1 MQSLRNLN
9 GKEIIMDA
17 NTAMT
22 LSNVTIDDKIL
33 NGRRK
38 SEFDFVVEKPLNE
51 IMWKVITEN
60 PSWEFRVQQY
70 YGQVKSETM
79 DERPRITISKFKV
92 FKDGEEVGVI
102 DRDYRY
108 DAGGYIFSIT
118 SNTIR
123 NERERVGAYRTK
135 DAKKALAA
143 IKKTFNPKGVTERV
157 NDAFAEATRAI
168 SRQSSRKRGDYQSAF
183 SDLAPLMKA
192 FVFKDMWD
200 LFQKY
205 ATTNGQGHRLGKL
218 RDTEAEMLTVSDI
231 EAKFKSGKDTS
242 LVLLSN
248 GKYLVKTGDDIQ
260 LYDDNSL
267 PVDMRGKLGMLKLVE
282 PEQMIEGVGCRATTE
297 VFVVLTAQRELA

>member
-1 MQSLRNLN
+1 
-9 GKEIIMDA
+9 MDA

-22 LSNVTIDDKIL
+22 LSNVTISDKLL

-38 SEFDFVVEKPLNE
+38 SDFEFNVEKPLNE

-60 PSWEFRVQQY
+60 PTWEFRVEQY
-70 YGQVKSETM
+70 YGQIKSG
-79 DERPRITISKFKV
+79 DNDDRPRLTVSKFKV

-108 DAGGYIFSIT
+108 DAGGYIFSIA

-143 IKKTFNPKGVTERV
+143 IKKTFNPKSVTERM

-168 SRQSSRKRGDYQSAF
+168 GRQSSRKRGDYQSAF

-205 ATTNGQGHRLGKL
+205 AITNGQGHRLSKL
-218 RDTEAEMLTVSDI
+218 RETEAEMLTVTDI
-231 EAKFKSGKDTS
+231 EGKFRGAGTS
-242 LVLLSN
+242 LILVAN

-260 LYDDNSL
+260 IYDDNTL
-267 PVDMRGKLGMLKLVE
+267 PVEFRGKLGMLKLVE

-297 VFVVLTAQRELA
+297 VFVVLTAERELT

>member
-1 MQSLRNLN
+1 
-9 GKEIIMDA
+9 MDA

-22 LSNVTIDDKIL
+22 LSNVTISDKLL

-38 SEFDFVVEKPLNE
+38 SDFEFNVEKPLNE

-60 PSWEFRVQQY
+60 PSWEFRVEQY
-70 YGQVKSETM
+70 YGQIKSG
-79 DERPRITISKFKV
+79 DSDARPRLTVSKFKV

-108 DAGGYIFSIT
+108 DAGGYIFSIA

-143 IKKTFNPKGVTERV
+143 IKKTFNPKSVAERM
-157 NDAFAEATRAI
+157 NDAFAEASRSI
-168 SRQSSRKRGDYQSAF
+168 NRQSSRKRGEHHSAM
-183 SDLAPLMKA
+183 SRVAPLMKSFA
-192 FVFKDMWD
+192 FEVMHKEFINHAIRNGATQQLAD
-200 LFQKY
+200 LRT
-205 ATTNGQGHRLGKL
+205 A
-218 RDTEAEMLTVSDI
+218 EAEMLTVTDI
-231 EAKFKSGKDTS
+231 ESKFQGSGTS
-242 LVLLSN
+242 LVLVSN

-260 LYDDNSL
+260 IYDDNTL
-267 PVDMRGKLGMLKLVE
+267 PVEFRGKLGMLKLVE

-297 VFVVLTAQRELA
+297 VFVLLTAERELA

>member
-1 MQSLRNLN
+1 
-9 GKEIIMDA
+9 MDA
-17 NTAMT
+17 STAMT
-22 LSNVTIDDKIL
+22 LSNVTISDKIL

-38 SEFDFVVEKPLNE
+38 SDFEIMVEKPLNE
-51 IMWKVITEN
+51 IMWKVVTEN
-60 PSWEFRVQQY
+60 PTWEFRVEQY
-70 YGQVKSETM
+70 YGSIKSATM
-79 DERPRITISKFKV
+79 DERPRISINKFKV

-118 SNTIR
+118 SNTIK

-143 IKKTFNPKGVTERV
+143 IKKTFNPKSVAERM
-157 NDAFAEATRAI
+157 NDALGEANRAI
-168 SRQSSRKRGDYQSAF
+168 GRQSSRKRGDYQSAF
-183 SDLAPLMKA
+183 SELAPLMKA

-205 ATTNGQGHRLGKL
+205 AITNGQGHRLGKL
-218 RDTEAEMLTVSDI
+218 REAEAEMLTVTDI
-231 EAKFKSGKDTS
+231 ESKFRGAGTS
-242 LVLLSN
+242 LVLVAN

-260 LYDDNSL
+260 VYDDNTL
-267 PVDMRGKLGMLKLVE
+267 PVEFRGKLGMLKLVE

-297 VFVVLTAQRELA
+297 VFVVLTAERELA

>member
-1 MQSLRNLN
+1 
-9 GKEIIMDA
+9 MDA
-17 NTAMT
+17 ITAMT
-22 LSNVTIDDKIL
+22 LSNVVISDKLL

-38 SEFDFVVEKPLNE
+38 SEFEFAVEKPLNE

-60 PSWEFRVQQY
+60 PTWEFRVEQY
-70 YGQVKSETM
+70 YGQIKSETM
-79 DERPRITISKFKV
+79 DTRPRITVSKFKV

-143 IKKTFNPKGVTERV
+143 IKKTFNPKSLDERM
-157 NDAFAEATRAI
+157 NDAYAEATRAI
-168 SRQSSRKRGDYQSAF
+168 SRQSSRKRGDYQSTL
-183 SDLAPLMKA
+183 SNLAPLMKA
-192 FVFKDMWD
+192 FAFEVMANEFK
-200 LFQKY
+200 QY
-205 ATTNGQGHRLGKL
+205 AVRNNQAHQLAKL
-218 RDTEAEMLTVSDI
+218 RETENEMLTVTDI
-231 EAKFKSGKDTS
+231 ESKFKGAGSS
-242 LVLLSN
+242 LVLFTN

-260 LYDDNSL
+260 VYDDNTL
-267 PVDMRGKLGMLKLVE
+267 PVEMRGKLGMLKLVE

-297 VFVVLTAQRELA
+297 VFVVLSAARELA

>member
-1 MQSLRNLN
+1 
-9 GKEIIMDA
+9 MDA
-17 NTAMT
+17 VTAMT
-22 LSNVTIDDKIL
+22 MSNVIISDKLL

-38 SEFDFVVEKPLNE
+38 SDFEFNVEKPLNE

-60 PSWEFRVQQY
+60 PSWEFRVEQY
-70 YGQVKSETM
+70 YGQIKSG
-79 DERPRITISKFKV
+79 DSDARPRLTVSKFKV

-168 SRQSSRKRGDYQSAF
+168 SRQSSRKRGDHHTAISRV
-183 SDLAPLMKA
+183 APLMKSFA
-192 FVFKDMWD
+192 FEVMHKEFINYAIRSGATQQLAD
-200 LFQKY
+200 LR
-205 ATTNGQGHRLGKL
+205 TS
-218 RDTEAEMLTVSDI
+218 EAEMLTVTDI
-231 EAKFKSGKDTS
+231 ETKFKNAGTS

>member
-1 MQSLRNLN
+1 
-9 GKEIIMDA
+9 MDA

-22 LSNVTIDDKIL
+22 LSNVVISDKLL

-38 SEFDFVVEKPLNE
+38 SEFDFAVEKPLNE

-60 PSWEFRVQQY
+60 PTWEFRVEQY
-70 YGQVKSETM
+70 YGQIKSETA
-79 DERPRITISKFKV
+79 DTRPRITVSKFKV
-92 FKDGEEVGVI
+92 FKDGEEVGMI

-108 DAGGYIFSIT
+108 DAGGYIFSIA

-143 IKKTFNPKGVTERV
+143 IKKTFNPKSVHERM
-157 NDAFAEATRAI
+157 NDAYAEATRAI
-168 SRQSSRKRGDYQSAF
+168 SRQSSRKRGDYQSTLG
-183 SDLAPLMKA
+183 SLAPLMKTFA
-192 FVFKDMWD
+192 FEVMTNEFK
-200 LFQKY
+200 QY
-205 ATTNGQGHRLGKL
+205 AIRNNQAHNLAKL
-218 RDTEAEMLTVSDI
+218 RENENEMLTVTDI
-231 EAKFKSGKDTS
+231 ESKFKGAGSS
-242 LVLLSN
+242 LVLFTN

-260 LYDDNSL
+260 VYDDNTL

-297 VFVVLTAQRELA
+297 VFVLLSAARELA